1 MRCTY
6 FRSPTRGEA
15 SNYEDVY
22 HLSFITIWFFIFF
35 FSFPALFG
43 TLHNHIKSRA
53 DLYSFLGSRSLP
65 GQIEMMARGYCKK
78 AEIEETCAIKLS
90 ALPFRS
96 QDGRLRLDTSV
107 ITFDIQDAS
116 WVGLCVPEHYQ

>member
-1 MRCTY
+1 
-6 FRSPTRGEA
+6 
-15 SNYEDVY
+15 
-22 HLSFITIWFFIFF
+22 
-35 FSFPALFG
+35 
-43 TLHNHIKSRA
+43 
-53 DLYSFLGSRSLP
+53 
-65 GQIEMMARGYCKK
+65 MMARGYCKK